1 MEYLIIGI
9 LVIVIIL
16 LIVIITK
23 IKKVNESDI
32 TLTLSKIETDMVKEI
47 GDFKLDFF

>member
-1 MEYLIIGI
+1 MEYIIIGI

-23 IKKVNESDI
+23 IKKVNDNVY
-32 TLTLSKIETDMVKEI
+32 TKKLSEKAA
-47 GDFKLDFF
+47 FS